1 MTTLIS
7 IQTALFIH
15 TITSAPY
22 FISFFIFVI
31 FFLYLRSWHREA
43 LIWCIALVCTAGT
56 VYVLKHIFAIPRP
69 TGGYLQLD
77 SYGFPS
83 THAALAMAV
92 ALFFSWIMKTK
103 STLSGT
109 PLMNKQVTAF
119 VIAVL
124 VGLSRISL
132 GVHTPFQ
139 VFAGFAV
146 GLLVTFTVL
155 SLNKKFFYTEN
166 SGNM

>member
-1 MTTLIS
+1 
-7 IQTALFIH
+7 
-15 TITSAPY
+15 
-22 FISFFIFVI
+22 
-31 FFLYLRSWHREA
+31 
-43 LIWCIALVCTAGT
+43 
-56 VYVLKHIFAIPRP
+56 
-69 TGGYLQLD
+69 
-77 SYGFPS
+77 
-83 THAALAMAV
+83 MAV